1 MTEQPFVPK
10 HYGDHQPQT
19 VWAPPMYRSD
29 LIGRGRWCRLYET
42 GSGERIGVMWTN
54 DRDVCAFWPADTDA
68 GWAHGGL
75 VLDGLREGA
84 AAGASTTRV
93 FDYWAGLATQAI
105 NAGPVTSGALEAM
118 PSPDEPDTPVR

>member
-1 MTEQPFVPK
+1 MSETPFTPK
-10 HYGDHQPQT
+10 HYGDHRPQT

-29 LIGRGRWCRLYET
+29 LTGRGRWCRLYAT
-42 GSGERIGVMWTN
+42 GSGEVIGVLWT
-54 DRDVCAFWPADTDA
+54 DDKAILGWEPAGTDA

-84 AAGASTTRV
+84 AVGAPTTRV
-93 FDYWAGLATQAI
+93 FDHWAGTATQAI

-118 PSPDEPDTPVR
+118 PGPDEPDTPVR